1 MKIPVELL
9 IGSVINV
16 TSKFIVNST
25 VPVAIIAA
33 TKDKKIKIEKIMRAS
48 AKKVVFEWPS
58 LLYMHIKS
66 IRTGYEKL
74 PTFAN
79 KQILIRPAANNRSLT
94 ILTRSNSTEKC
105 TFVEHLS
112 YPLNPTDITNLG
124 QKTQPCKS
132 NHKDVVFTFTSKKE
146 LYKKIEENKIKT
158 LQNNFQ
164 KVAGPKQPIS
174 KQVATLEI
182 SNRFSA
188 LDATSAVEAA
198 SS

>member
-33 TKDKKIKIEKIMRAS
+33 TKDKKNKIEKIMRAS

-58 LLYMHIKS
+58 LLYMHIKL

-132 NHKDVVFTFTSKKE
+132 NLKNKVFTFTSKKE
-146 LYKKIEENKIKT
+146 LYKK
-158 LQNNFQ
+158 
-164 KVAGPKQPIS
+164 
-174 KQVATLEI
+174 
-182 SNRFSA
+182 NR
-188 LDATSAVEAA
+188 EK
-198 SS
+198 